1 MTSLVKTM
9 YSGKVR
15 RRRIKF
21 IPVSEKLE
29 KGDGSNHLLASAVA
43 SRLLLEL
50 PKKKKK
56 RKKEKK
62 TAIHLKLPES

>member
-50 PKKKKK
+50 PKKKK
-56 RKKEKK
+56 RKKERKENS
-62 TAIHLKLPES
+62 HSPEAS